1 MKKLLSL
8 LAMTLM
14 IFSLPGCMDSPD
26 GSEQRLGQ
34 DKTGNSDWSYNGDR
48 KRVSKNN

>member
-14 IFSLPGCMDSPD
+14 ILITGCMDSPD
-26 GSEQRLGQ
+26 GSEQRLG
-34 DKTGNSDWSYNGDR
+34 KGTTGDSDWSYNDDR
-48 KRVSKNN
+48 KK

>member
-1 MKKLLSL
+1 MKKLISL

-14 IFSLPGCMDSPD
+14 IFSLVGCMDNPD
-26 GSEQRLGQ
+26 SSEQRLGK
-34 DKTGNSDWSYNGDR
+34 DKTGQSDWSYNDDR